1 LRRRNSHV
9 SRMRTIE
16 IIPPGAQRD
25 FRHTSSERNS
35 SHSSR
40 RAALKRIDVL
50 SQLFDT
56 AFILPGTNVRFGIEA
71 ILRLV
76 PGIGDVAASALS
88 AYLLYEAHRLEVPG
102 HIFARLTANVAIEG
116 IIGAVPL
123 VGDLFDVGF
132 KANRR
137 NLKIL
142 KNYFEEQGL
151 I

>member
-1 LRRRNSHV
+1 MS
-9 SRMRTIE
+9 TIE
-16 IIPPGAQRD
+16 ILPPRA
-25 FRHTSSERNS
+25 ERGSRQNRSRSNS

-50 SQLFDT
+50 SQLFDN

-71 ILRLV
+71 LLRLV

-88 AYLLYEAHRLEVPG
+88 AYLLYEAHRLEVPS
-102 HIFARLTANVAIEG
+102 HIFARLAANVAIEG
-116 IIGAVPL
+116 VVGAVPL
-123 VGDLFDVGF
+123 IGDFFDVGF

-142 KNYFEEQGL
+142 KSYFEEQGL